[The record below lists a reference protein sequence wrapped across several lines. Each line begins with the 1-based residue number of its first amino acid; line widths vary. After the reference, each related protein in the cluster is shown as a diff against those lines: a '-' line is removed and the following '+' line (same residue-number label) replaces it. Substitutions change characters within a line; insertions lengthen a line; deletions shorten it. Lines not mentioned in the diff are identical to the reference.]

1 MIRGV
6 VEARRSARIN
16 ARACDD
22 RMAALA
28 GVVVLQG
35 YCLQVNL
42 RWRFA
47 GAPIAS
53 VM

>member
-1 MIRGV
+1 MRGV
-6 VEARRSARIN
+6 VDARRSARIN

-35 YCLQVNL
+35 FASKLARVALQCGCS
-42 RWRFA
+42 
-47 GAPIAS
+47 GALC
-53 VM
+53 

>member
-6 VEARRSARIN
+6 LEARRSARIN

-28 GVVVLQG
+28 GKLVLQG
-35 YCLQVNL
+35 SCQQVGL
-42 RWRFA
+42 WQKRSA
-47 GAPIAS
+47 L
-53 VM
+53 